1 MDQNLQKWFEIGLA
15 FHGHRCPAMP
25 LGLRCGLKAMEV
37 LGVERS
43 QDKELYVIAETGEG
57 HAAGCFLDGIMVAT
71 GCTYGKSN
79 VKKKYWNKMAF
90 TLVDNST
97 DRAVR
102 VSLKPGFF
110 AKMLESPF
118 VQKRK
123 EGVPP
128 QDVDPELLKPLLDNV
143 LNLDL
148 SQALD
153 ISEIFTYHWDKPKG
167 CFDTVACAEC
177 GELVFENAARLK
189 NGKPVCQGCFEK

>member
-1 MDQNLQKWFEIGLA
+1 MDDTLKTMLETGFA

-25 LGLRCGLKAMEV
+25 LGLRCGLEAMEV

-43 QDKELYVIAETGEG
+43 QDKELYVISETGEG

-79 VKKKYWNKMAF
+79 VKKTYWNKMAF
-90 TLVDNST
+90 TLVDTKT

-110 AKMLESPF
+110 AKMLQSPF

-148 SQALD
+148 SRALD
-153 ISEIFTYHWDKPKG
+153 ISDMFTYHWDRPKG
-167 CFDTVACAEC
+167 CFDAIPCAEC

>member
-1 MDQNLQKWFEIGLA
+1 MDQNLERMFEVGLA

-43 QDKELYVIAETGEG
+43 KDKELYVIAETGEG
-57 HAAGCFLDGIMVAT
+57 HASGCFLDGIMVAT

-79 VKKKYWNKMAF
+79 IKKTYWNKMAF
-90 TLVDNST
+90 TLVDTAT

-102 VSLKPGFF
+102 VSLKPDFF
-110 AKMLESPF
+110 ANMLKSPF
-118 VQKRK
+118 LEKRK

-128 QDVDPELLKPLLDNV
+128 QDVDPELLKPLLDGV
-143 LNLDL
+143 FNLDMNT
-148 SQALD
+148 ALD
-153 ISEIFTYHWDKPKG
+153 ISEIFTYHWNKPKG
-167 CFDTVACAEC
+167 CFEAIPCSEC

>member
-1 MDQNLQKWFEIGLA
+1 MDQKVEQLLEIGFA

-25 LGLRCGLKAMEV
+25 LGLRCGLEAMDV

-79 VKKKYWNKMAF
+79 IRKTYWNKMAF
-90 TLVDNST
+90 TLVDNAT

-102 VSLKPGFF
+102 VSLKPDFF
-110 AKMLESPF
+110 AKMLGSPF
-118 VQKRK
+118 VQKRHD
-123 EGVPP
+123 GVPP
-128 QDVDPELLKPLLDNV
+128 QDVDPELLKPLLENV

-148 SQALD
+148 SQALNISD
-153 ISEIFTYHWDKPKG
+153 ILTYHWNKPKG
-167 CFDTVACAEC
+167 CFDAVACAEC

-189 NGKPVCQGCFEK
+189 NGKPVCQGCFAK